1 MYGPIS
7 IALILAVASL
17 AGAVEASVLE
27 SLVRALVGAV

>member
-7 IALILAVASL
+7 IALILAVSAL

-27 SLVRALVGAV
+27 SLVRALVGG